1 MADKRTACRVVIWLS
16 VGFTMNRYLCIKQ
29 KNLSEDRYTKITV
42 QMADKKTACRVVI
55 RFYVGFPINWYLCI
69 NKKIYKRIQTPK
81 SQGRWLIRRQI
92 VAW

>member
-1 MADKRTACRVVIWLS
+1 MVIWLS
-16 VGFTMNRYLCIKQ
+16 VGFTMNRYLSIKQ
-29 KNLSEDRYTKITV
+29 NNLSEDRYTKITV